1 MVSKL
6 EGALE
11 KFDKV
16 FLFMGKDEV
25 HRDFMERFCA
35 SEVLK
40 YSGKNVLILSTEES
54 TNGRAYVS
62 RKLTQE
68 KAKRLKELYL
78 LYEFSDRFE
87 LFSWEDNFGSIVN
100 YIESGV
106 LTWEEAFAAI
116 LY

>member
-1 MVSKL
+1 MMIN
-6 EGALE
+6 LE
-11 KFDKV
+11 KNLGKYDKI
-16 FLFMGKDEV
+16 FLFIGKDEIFKEFIEYLYV
-25 HRDFMERFCA
+25 SQAFRFNA
-35 SEVLK
+35 EK
-40 YSGKNVLILSTEES
+40 VLILSTGAVTGGKNCVCRRLSWEE
-54 TNGRAYVS
+54 AV
-62 RKLTQE
+62 Q
-68 KAKRLKELYL
+68 LKELYL